1 MAFQSLYRRYR
12 SRTFAEVLGQ
22 DQVTTPLRN
31 AVREGR
37 VAHAYLFSGPRGT
50 GKTSTA
56 RILAKVL
63 NCAAP
68 VDGEPC
74 GECDACV
81 AVEQGTLV
89 DWLQELDAAS
99 NRGIDAMR
107 GLIDRVAFGTSG
119 NRKVIILDEVH
130 MLTKEAST
138 ALLKTLEEPPAHV
151 VFVLA
156 TTDPQKVLPTIQSR
170 TQKFEFRLLSADV
183 LAGHVRHV
191 IDDAGLDLGDDAV
204 DEAVRRGRGSARD
217 TLSALDQIAAAGGV
231 IDAGVPV
238 DDLLDGLADSDAGAV
253 LAAMAHA
260 VEDGQ
265 DPRMIADTLVARIR
279 EAFLESMRAPMRATT
294 ETDRARAADLAA
306 RVSPA
311 RLTASLEAIG
321 TAGVDMRQAPD
332 PRIPL
337 EVALVRLC
345 RVGDDSIAGL
355 IARIESLETA
365 LANGASPA
373 TVAPAPSTVPT
384 TVPPAD
390 PPAAAPPVATVAEAP
405 PPAPAEPAVS
415 AAKQGKASAAR
426 QVLAGRS
433 RPDDTASDP
442 APATNADRPPL
453 GRQAAAPSTLPETGD
468 AGDPG
473 DAVAAPPAA
482 EAEPPPSGS
491 APVPAPAAPAPIQ
504 AGRAPTRDELVL
516 AWADEILPNLPRSAL
531 FKVGRF
537 VDGAD
542 GTYSF
547 ALPNAPHRDN
557 CEKRRE
563 ELEGALSERYGVP
576 IRLQMVVDGDAAPPP
591 ATSEPDPPQ
600 DEDEID
606 TDALIDAGD
615 APSTVDRLT
624 QAFPG
629 AELIDGGSDDGG

>member
-56 RILAKVL
+56 RLLAKVL

-74 GECDACV
+74 GQCDACV
-81 AVEQGTLV
+81 AVESGTFV

-99 NRGIDAMR
+99 NRGIEAMR

-119 NRKVIILDEVH
+119 NRKVIVLDEVH
-130 MLTKEAST
+130 MLTDAASN

-170 TQKFEFRLLSADV
+170 TQKFEFRLLGADV
-183 LAGHVRHV
+183 LAGHVRHI

-217 TLSALDQIAAAGGV
+217 TLSALDAIAAAGGV
-231 IDAGVPV
+231 IDTGVPV
-238 DDLLDGLADSDAGAV
+238 DDLLDGLADADAGAV
-253 LAAMAHA
+253 LAGMARA
-260 VEDGQ
+260 VEAGQ
-265 DPRMIADTLVARIR
+265 DPRTIADTLVGRLR

-294 ETDRARAADLAA
+294 EADRARAADLAA
-306 RVSPA
+306 RMSPA
-311 RLTASLEAIG
+311 RLTAALEAIG

-345 RVGDDSIAGL
+345 RVSDDTVAGL
-355 IARIESLETA
+355 LGRIEALEAA
-365 LANGASPA
+365 LAGGAVPAPTVAAPEPPTPAVTPDPAPDPAPAEASPS
-373 TVAPAPSTVPT
+373 TPAAA
-384 TVPPAD
+384 PAD
-390 PPAAAPPVATVAEAP
+390 PPSPSPPSP
-405 PPAPAEPAVS
+405 GR
-415 AAKQGKASAAR
+415 GKANAAR
-426 QVLAGRS
+426 EVLAGRAQ
-433 RPDDTASDP
+433 RPEAPSE
-442 APATNADRPPL
+442 PATSAPNAERPPL
-453 GRQAAAPSTLPETGD
+453 GRQTTPAATSPPPE
-468 AGDPG
+468 AK
-473 DAVAAPPAA
+473 APP
-482 EAEPPPSGS
+482 EA
-491 APVPAPAAPAPIQ
+491 APAAPAAPP
-504 AGRAPTRDELVL
+504 AESAAPGGEAPTRDQLVL
-516 AWADEILPNLPRSAL
+516 DWADEILPNLPRSAL

-537 VDGAD
+537 IDGAD

-563 ELEGALSERYGVP
+563 ELEAALSERYGVP
-576 IRLQMVVDGDAAPPP
+576 IRLQMVVDGDAAPPSADP
-591 ATSEPDPPQ
+591 HQPDEPEAE
-600 DEDEID
+600 EDID
-606 TDALIDAGD
+606 TAALIDAGD

-624 QAFPG
+624 EAFPG
-629 AELIDGGSDDGG
+629 AELIDGGSDDGA